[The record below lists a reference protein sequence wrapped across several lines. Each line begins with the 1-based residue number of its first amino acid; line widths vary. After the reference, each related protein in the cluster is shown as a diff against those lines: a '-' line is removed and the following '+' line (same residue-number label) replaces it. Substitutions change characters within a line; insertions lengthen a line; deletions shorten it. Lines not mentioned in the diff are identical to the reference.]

1 MTKPKEHPKLLNEF
15 MLYEG
20 LNEINSVFGIL
31 IAFRAYIKGDT
42 YHKYHA
48 EMILDSIQELLGSGT
63 QIIEE
68 WMQIE
73 DVEEENINI
82 DIDGGLSATNEQ
94 ENENVES

>member
-1 MTKPKEHPKLLNEF
+1 MTKSKEHPKLLNEF

-31 IAFRAYIKGDT
+31 IAFRAYIKSDA

-48 EMILDSIQELLGSGT
+48 EMIIDSIQELLGSGT

-73 DVEEENINI
+73 DVADTEEE
-82 DIDGGLSATNEQ
+82 SK
-94 ENENVES
+94 NVEG

>member
-1 MTKPKEHPKLLNEF
+1 MNKTKQHPKLLNEF

-20 LNEINSVFGIL
+20 LEEINSVFGIL
-31 IAFRAYIKGDT
+31 IAFKAYIKSDT
-42 YHKYHA
+42 YQKYHA
-48 EMILDSIQELLGSGT
+48 EMVIDSIQHLLGSGT

-73 DVEEENINI
+73 DIEETGE
-82 DIDGGLSATNEQ
+82 

>member
-1 MTKPKEHPKLLNEF
+1 MTKSKEHPKLLNEF

-31 IAFRAYIKGDT
+31 IAFRAYIKSDA

-48 EMILDSIQELLGSGT
+48 EMIIDSIQELLGSGT

-73 DVEEENINI
+73 DIEDTEEE
-82 DIDGGLSATNEQ
+82 SK
-94 ENENVES
+94 NVES